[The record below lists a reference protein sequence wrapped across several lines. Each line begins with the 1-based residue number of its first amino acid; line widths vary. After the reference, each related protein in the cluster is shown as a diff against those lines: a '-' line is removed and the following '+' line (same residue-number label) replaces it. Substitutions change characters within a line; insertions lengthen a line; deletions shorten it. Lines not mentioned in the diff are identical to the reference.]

1 MFANKSMISMNKLLN
16 HAALL
21 LLFCLSFQ
29 AFPLFAQPAG
39 GYDET
44 LFEALDWR
52 LVGPFRGG
60 RAGTVT
66 GVEHNDQLYYMGTAG
81 GGVWRTQDGGTT
93 WECISDGYFGGSI
106 GAVAVAKSD
115 PNVIYVGEG
124 EQTVRGNVSS
134 GRGMWRS
141 TDAGKTWTSIGLKNS
156 EHVGRIR
163 VHPTNPD
170 VVYAAVMGNL
180 WKPNEERGLYRS
192 SDGGETWEK
201 ILYVSDKAGAVDV
214 VMDPNN
220 PRIMYCGTWQ
230 IKRNGYRMD
239 SGGPGSKLWKSTDS
253 GDSWEELTF
262 NEGLPQGVWGIVGV
276 TVSPV
281 NSERVWAII
290 EADQGGVFRSDDA
303 GKTWQRTSGKRDLR
317 QRAWYYSRIYA
328 DPKDENMV
336 YVCNVGFWRS
346 RDGGRDWEQIST
358 PHSDHHDLWIDP
370 ENNQRMAIAD
380 DGGGQIS
387 TDAGENW
394 TTYYNQPTSQFYRVT
409 TDNHFPYRIYGAQQD
424 NSTVRIAHRT
434 SGNAITE
441 SDWEASAGGESAHLA
456 PDPTNPEIVYGGT
469 YKGYMMRVDHT
480 TGQTRSTNVWP
491 FNPAGSGAEVMKYRF
506 NWNYPVF
513 FSPHD
518 DSKLYAASNKL
529 HVSYNGGQSW
539 EVISP
544 DLTRADPLTIKSSG
558 GPITQDNTGVEFYA
572 TIFAATESPVEE
584 GVIWTGSDDGLVHVT
599 RDGGE
604 TWEDVTPPMSPD
616 QNMMNCI
623 DINPFVKGGA
633 YVAATSYKFGD
644 YTPYLYKTTDYGKT
658 WEVITDGIPESYYTR
673 AIRTDKTRPGLLY
686 AGTEWGMYVSFDDG
700 ENWQPF
706 QLNLPV
712 VAIRDLHVRDNNL
725 IAATHGRSFWMIDD
739 LTPLHQLN
747 DEVVDSD
754 FHLYKPK
761 QSYRMSQG
769 GWGSA
774 DIRLEGE
781 NHPDG
786 VIFHYFVQD
795 IDKDDKVQLEI
806 MELDGT
812 PIRTYASTATERKD
826 KLQVEAGGNRFV
838 WDMRYPGFTEFDGMI
853 LYSSPNRG
861 PRAVPGIYKARLT
874 VNGESVEQEFEI
886 IPDPRLETTQ
896 QGYQKQF
903 DFLMTVRDKVSEAH
917 QAIIDIRSLRED
929 INYMEEK
936 LADDPA
942 YEEVLEKARELDEEM
957 RVIENK
963 IHETRNQSYQDPLN
977 YGIKVNNRLAFLM
990 ADQQRGD
997 YPPTDQAEEVR
1008 KELTQEL
1015 DNYLNELD
1023 QLFDNRLDNIN
1034 QGLQNKGF
1042 RLLNVR
1048 QDEAM

>member
-1 MFANKSMISMNKLLN
+1 MNQRTTYQWWAVLLVMLT
-16 HAALL
+16 AGLYTAT
-21 LLFCLSFQ
+21 
-29 AFPLFAQPAG
+29 AQPTTSF
-39 GYDET
+39 DET
-44 LFEALDWR
+44 LYEGMEWR

-60 RAGTVT
+60 RAGTIT
-66 GVEHNDQLYYMGTAG
+66 GVPGQDQLYYMGTAG

-93 WECISDGYFGGSI
+93 WSCISDGYFGGSI
-106 GAVAVAKSD
+106 GAVAVAESD
-115 PNVIYVGEG
+115 PNVLYVGEG

-134 GRGMWRS
+134 GRGLWRS
-141 TDAGKTWTSIGLKNS
+141 TDAGKTWTSIGLPNS

-163 VHPTNPD
+163 VHPQNPD
-170 VVYAAVMGNL
+170 LVYVAVMGNL

-192 SDGGETWEK
+192 QDGGETWEK

-214 VMDPNN
+214 VLDPNN

-253 GDSWEELTF
+253 GNTWEELTF
-262 NEGLPQGVWGIVGV
+262 NEGLPEGVWGIVGV

-281 NSERVWAII
+281 NSERVWTII
-290 EADQGGVFRSDDA
+290 EAEDGGVFRSDDA

-328 DPKDENMV
+328 DPQDENQV

-346 RDGGRDWEQIST
+346 RDGGTNWEQIST
-358 PHSDHHDLWIDP
+358 PHSDHHDLWIAP

-394 TTYYNQPTSQFYRVT
+394 TTYHNQPTSQFYRVT
-409 TDNHFPYRIYGAQQD
+409 TDNTFPYRIYGAQQD

-441 SDWEASAGGESAHLA
+441 SDWEPTAGGESAHLA
-456 PDPTNPEIVYGGT
+456 PDPNNPDIVYGGT
-469 YKGYMMRVDHT
+469 YKGYMMMVDHE

-506 NWNYPVF
+506 NWNYPIF

-518 DSKLYAASNKL
+518 DSKLYATSNQV

-544 DLTRADPLTIKSSG
+544 DLTRADPKTIESSG

-572 TIFAATESPVEE
+572 TIFAAAESPLEE
-584 GVIWTGSDDGLVHVT
+584 GVIWAGSDDGLLHVT

-604 TWEDVTPPMSPD
+604 TWTDVTPPMSPD
-616 QNMMNCI
+616 HNMMNCI
-623 DINPFVKGGA
+623 DVHPTVEGGA

-644 YTPYLYKTTDYGKT
+644 YTPYLYKTTDYGQT
-658 WEVITDGIPESYYTR
+658 WEVITNGIPDTYYTR
-673 AIRTDKTRPGLLY
+673 AIRADKTRPGLLY
-686 AGTEWGMYVSFDDG
+686 AGTEWGMFVSFDDG
-700 ENWQPF
+700 ASWSPF
-706 QLNLPV
+706 QMNLPV

-739 LTPLHQLN
+739 LTPLHQLS
-747 DEVVDSD
+747 DEVANADAYL
-754 FHLYKPK
+754 FKPK
-761 QSYRMSQG
+761 QSYRMAQGG
-769 GWGSA
+769 GWGGR
-774 DIRLEGE
+774 DDRLEGE
-781 NHPDG
+781 NHPNG
-786 VIFHYFVQD
+786 VIFHYYLQD
-795 IDKDDKVQLEI
+795 RKAEDEVTLEI
-806 MELDGT
+806 MEMDGS
-812 PIRTYASTATERKD
+812 PIRTFHTNASERSERLTAST
-826 KLQVEAGGNRFV
+826 GGNRFV

-861 PRAVPGIYKARLT
+861 PKAVPGTYKARLT
-874 VNGESVEQEFEI
+874 AGETVIEQEFEI
-886 IPDPRLETTQ
+886 IPDPRLKTTPAE
-896 QGYQKQF
+896 YQEQF
-903 DFLMTVRDKVSEAH
+903 EFLMQVRDKVSEAH
-917 QAIIDIRSLRED
+917 QAIRDIRSLRED
-929 INYMEEK
+929 INYLEQK

-942 YEEVLEKARELDEEM
+942 YEEVLEKARRLDEEM
-957 RVIENK
+957 KVIENN
-963 IHETRNQSYQDPLN
+963 IHMTKNQSYQDPLN
-977 YGIKVNNRLAFLM
+977 YGIRVNNRLAFLM

-997 YPPTDQAEEVR
+997 YPPTDQAKEVR
-1008 KELTQEL
+1008 KELSQEL
-1015 DNYLNELD
+1015 DGYLQELNT
-1023 QLFDNRLDNIN
+1023 LFDSSLKSIN
-1034 QGLQNKGF
+1034 EGLQDQGF
-1042 RLLNVR
+1042 RLLNIR
-1048 QDEAM
+1048 TDKDQM